1 MNHIAFLNKEFLLHI
16 KICLIKED
24 FVKLR
29 LIAVKVKIKCN
40 HWTESKCSLSCN
52 HKDIVLSLSPF
63 KIDHSNSLLLR
74 YSEIYSMPHVHV
86 LVKIWCTMWS
96 WSVVFLP
103 SLVMFTLIL
112 EGLFCMMASC
122 GIAVLFR
129 TREHAQISRTG
140 PCAQSRAVYI
150 QQSATQ
156 SCWLSCSTVKTVC
169 LFVCLTFFPFF
180 LLYLLHWCISS
191 LVYFFFCLTAF

>member
-1 MNHIAFLNKEFLLHI
+1 
-16 KICLIKED
+16 
-24 FVKLR
+24 
-29 LIAVKVKIKCN
+29 
-40 HWTESKCSLSCN
+40 
-52 HKDIVLSLSPF
+52 
-63 KIDHSNSLLLR
+63 
-74 YSEIYSMPHVHV
+74 MPHVHV

-156 SCWLSCSTVKTVC
+156 SCWLSCSTAKTVC
-169 LFVCLTFFPFF
+169 LFVCLTFFLFSCFICCTDVF
-180 LLYLLHWCISS
+180 LVQCIFSFALLLFRFNFLFVYKKNQL
-191 LVYFFFCLTAF
+191 LVLKSYNVKSHTYSIRVQFYPTNR